1 MVSLNTHLDCAR
13 CSKTYGASELHNR
26 CDCGGTLL
34 ARYDL
39 SSGVDL
45 AKVRERPGGMW
56 RYREL
61 LPIQGEP
68 VSLGEM
74 QTPLLH
80 LPRISERFGVEVH
93 LKDDGMLPSATF
105 KARGAAVGLTRAAEL
120 GVKSLV
126 MPSAG
131 NAGGAWSLYAARA
144 GIPITV
150 TMAATAPRS
159 NQVEVELA
167 GATLELV
174 EGTIAD
180 AGRRAKQIAEETGAY
195 LVSTFNEPFRVEGK
209 KTAWLEVFDALGRDG
224 SMRLPGTIITSVGG
238 GVAAV
243 SALKAAQEVTELG
256 WAGLDVPAIVGV
268 QAADCAPVVR
278 AFESGADSAEPW
290 EQIST
295 TIAAG
300 LRVPA
305 PSEGDLVLRT
315 VRDTGG
321 AMIAVTDDEIR
332 TAIADLAASEGVAVC
347 PEGATTLVALQR
359 LAESG
364 TTPRGPV
371 VLYNTGAAA
380 KYLTALG

>member
-180 AGRRAKQIAEETGAY
+180 AGRKAKQIAEETGAY